1 MRSPEYNQFISQLG
15 ATTRVLNAEIK
26 KQIID
31 VKAVRTGRMKNNT
44 KVKIEYNDEKQQFTI
59 FDVNS
64 TFYYIYID
72 GGTKNADETWRITP
86 RKITDKTMDRDRVI
100 RALDK
105 LYDVWIDWMIAR
117 EFEVIR

>member
-1 MRSPEYNQFISQLG
+1 MRSPEYNKFISQLG

-26 KQIID
+26 KQIVD

-59 FDVNS
+59 YDVNS
-64 TFYYIYID
+64 TFYYIFVD
-72 GGTKNADETWRITP
+72 KGTKNADKTWRITP

>member
-26 KQIID
+26 KQIVD

-59 FDVNS
+59 YDVNS
-64 TFYYIYID
+64 TFYYIFVD
-72 GGTKNADETWRITP
+72 KGTKFITP
-86 RKITDKTMDRDRVI
+86 REITDKTMNRDKVQK
-100 RALDK
+100 ALDK
-105 LYDVWIDWMIAR
+105 LFDVWIDWMVAR

>member
-64 TFYYIYID
+64 TFYYIFVD
-72 GGTKNADETWRITP
+72 KGTFKNGVRAIVP
-86 RKITDKTMDRDRVI
+86 REITDKTMNRDKVQK
-100 RALDK
+100 ALDK
-105 LYDVWIDWMIAR
+105 LFDVWIDWMVAR